1 MNHMCRPPGYQ
12 EKLSISKPMFE
23 GVPEMHKQGK
33 SEQLQVYERR
43 EGHGTKAKH
52 RRLRNEKKTVKQL
65 KEQILVI
72 TIIIV

>member
-1 MNHMCRPPGYQ
+1 
-12 EKLSISKPMFE
+12 MFE

-43 EGHGTKAKH
+43 EGHRTKAKH
-52 RRLRNEKKTVKQL
+52 RRLRNEKKKNVKQL